1 MHSGAKN
8 GTLVACLGTSNPYI
22 QIIKPISAMLFWGGD
37 MMLVFGVKNM
47 NVLMSTIIKRS
58 PKI

>member
-22 QIIKPISAMLFWGGD
+22 QIIKPISAVILRRGYDVNIWG
-37 MMLVFGVKNM
+37 
-47 NVLMSTIIKRS
+47 
-58 PKI
+58 